1 MTDATTEDASLRTK
15 ALIAMVVAICAGA
28 AGWYGFST
36 AAQRGIDRLAAIDK
50 GRATCAISWAAA
62 RTRAESLMV
71 DGIALADT
79 IDPRS
84 EEALRECGDLRD
96 KGTPTTAPN
105 AREMNGEP
113 MPRGLR

>member
-1 MTDATTEDASLRTK
+1 
-15 ALIAMVVAICAGA
+15 
-28 AGWYGFST
+28 
-36 AAQRGIDRLAAIDK
+36 
-50 GRATCAISWAAA
+50 
-62 RTRAESLMV
+62 MV

-84 EEALRECGDLRD
+84 EDALRECGDLRD